1 MPALVKFFVGLAAV
15 ILMAWVH
22 HGPLGGGQKLIDRLE
37 GEAKAAVATTELPGV
52 EVRLSRD
59 PLARDA
65 TLSGPAND
73 FQREGQGSLPGINDL
88 VGGVEG
94 ISNIRWATPPASPG
108 NQARIMPLLL
118 ETILLVIPPYFA
130 GLLLA
135 WLFLG
140 RRNRESY
147 L

>member
-15 ILMAWVH
+15 ILMAWIN

-37 GEAKAAVATTELPGV
+37 GEAKAAVAATELEGID
-52 EVRLSRD
+52 VRLSRD

-65 TLSGPAND
+65 TLSGPAD
-73 FQREGQGSLPGINDL
+73 EFQREGQGSLPGLNDR
-88 VGGVEG
+88 VRGVEG
-94 ISNIRWATPPASPG
+94 ISNVRWATPPASPG
-108 NQARIMPLLL
+108 NEARIMPLLL
-118 ETILLVIPPYFA
+118 ETMMLVIPPYLA

-135 WLFLG
+135 WLFFG
-140 RRNRESY
+140 RRKRESY

>member
-15 ILMAWVH
+15 ILMAWIS
-22 HGPLGGGQKLIDRLE
+22 HGPLGGGEKLIDRLE
-37 GEAKAAVATTELPGV
+37 GEAKAAVAKAELPGV
-52 EVRLSRD
+52 QVRLSRN

-65 TLSGPAND
+65 ALSGPAND
-73 FQREGQGSLPGINDL
+73 FQREGQGSLPGLNDM
-88 VGGVEG
+88 VRGVEG

-118 ETILLVIPPYFA
+118 ETILLAIPPYFV
-130 GLLLA
+130 GLLLG
-135 WLFLG
+135 WLFFG
-140 RRNRESY
+140 RRTRENY